1 MLLTFGRGVRQPV
14 RRAST
19 DSLWAP
25 SVTRLDDTALAG
37 YHVDPPPPAAKDGA
51 WAAARPASPPAYRP
65 QRRVRPRSSS
75 SLVLGAPTLHQ
86 AACRRSARPWP
97 ERMAD
102 APSAPGRGPCVG
114 CHA

>member
-1 MLLTFGRGVRQPV
+1 MLLTFGRGVRQPA

-51 WAAARPASPPAYRP
+51 WAAVFWPPRTAIRVALGARETSVRWMVLAEGMRLGGGGGAAVSPPPYR
-65 QRRVRPRSSS
+65 
-75 SLVLGAPTLHQ
+75 
-86 AACRRSARPWP
+86 
-97 ERMAD
+97 
-102 APSAPGRGPCVG
+102 
-114 CHA
+114 